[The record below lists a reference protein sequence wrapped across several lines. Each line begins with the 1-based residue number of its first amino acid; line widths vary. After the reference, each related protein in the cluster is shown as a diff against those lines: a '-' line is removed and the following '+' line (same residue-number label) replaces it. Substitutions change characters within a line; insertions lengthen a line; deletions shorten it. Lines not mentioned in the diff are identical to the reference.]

1 MRGAWSP
8 TTTHSITNTTQT
20 HLDPPLFGPTSR
32 QHERGSSTE
41 SPPIKKPSSFFVARR
56 SWGVQ
61 TSTVATKA
69 RGESWN
75 VGARMEVAMLQC
87 CRLGTVQWELR
98 LASHEYTLL
107 IIKEDVG
114 GPPWD
119 LDSHVLASGEGAR
132 GEGGS
137 SPSLLPQSTP
147 YNTANAPCPRSQEQ
161 SNQGTRNRRWRTSP
175 NMVVDSVFPILQ
187 AH

>member
-20 HLDPPLFGPTSR
+20 HLDPPLFGSTSR

-75 VGARMEVAMLQC
+75 VGARMEVAMLRC

-119 LDSHVLASGEGAR
+119 LDSHVLASRRAHEGKGGAHR
-132 GEGGS
+132 VCFRNPHRTTPPTLPVRDHKNRAIKEPEIEGGEHR
-137 SPSLLPQSTP
+137 QT
-147 YNTANAPCPRSQEQ
+147 
-161 SNQGTRNRRWRTSP
+161 WW
-175 NMVVDSVFPILQ
+175 
-187 AH
+187 